1 MGGRNG
7 EEMAKSSLEMEAN
20 EKKCRTVKRLGK
32 NSSEARL
39 TSRKNAAAYEPG
51 KAENTVAKKNA
62 KKKRKGA
69 KKALRHAVQREVKEQ
84 CSKIAESLVSQAQLG
99 NMRSADMMMALMEK
113 KKKKGG
119 EGEAEPGGPSLAEQL
134 AGPSWADLQEAK
146 RIVSESEAKT
156 KVA

>member
-1 MGGRNG
+1 M
-7 EEMAKSSLEMEAN
+7 
-20 EKKCRTVKRLGK
+20 
-32 NSSEARL
+32 
-39 TSRKNAAAYEPG
+39 
-51 KAENTVAKKNA
+51 
-62 KKKRKGA
+62 
-69 KKALRHAVQREVKEQ
+69 
-84 CSKIAESLVSQAQLG
+84 SQAQLG

-134 AGPSWADLQEAK
+134 AGPSWADLREAK